1 MAKMSGIRRIRGTA
15 RVAFVALMD
24 IIVTELELGYTAVA
38 IYERN
43 QIKLR
48 GSISYPQF
56 ARYVRQLRDDGV
68 VKPPLG
74 RSTEVPA
81 TLAPQ
86 LKPKP
91 NAPPISQPQPAA
103 AERREDARHHPF
115 RNRGFN
121 HDAIERPDDRKRLL
135 GED

>member
-1 MAKMSGIRRIRGTA
+1 MQS
-15 RVAFVALMD
+15 
-24 IIVTELELGYTAVA
+24 ELELGYTAVA

-43 QIKLR
+43 QIKLG

-56 ARYVRQLRDDGV
+56 ARYVRQLLDNGV
-68 VKPPLG
+68 VRPPLG

-81 TLAPQ
+81 TVSPP
-86 LKPKP
+86 PKP
-91 NAPPISQPQPAA
+91 PRIAPPISQPQPAA
-103 AERREDARHHPF
+103 AERLEDARHHPV

-121 HDAIERPDDRKRLL
+121 HDAIERPGDRKRLL